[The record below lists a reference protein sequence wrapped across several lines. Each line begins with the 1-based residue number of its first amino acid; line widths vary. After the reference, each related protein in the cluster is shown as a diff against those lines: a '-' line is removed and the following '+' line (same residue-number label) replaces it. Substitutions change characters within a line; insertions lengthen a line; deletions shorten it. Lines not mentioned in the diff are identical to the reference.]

1 MSALVVKKL
10 YVRHL
15 GPFDLSIGKGECLVL
30 SGASGTGKSLVLRA
44 IADLIPHEG
53 DISLN
58 QKFCSRTKPE
68 DWRHDIGFLAA
79 ESQWWFDSVGEHFK
93 QFDKKLFAQLG
104 FDESVLQWEVTR
116 CSTGERQRLAL
127 IRLLQQQPKALLLDE
142 PTASIDAENTRQIEK
157 MIKEYQQ
164 QYEIPVLWVSH
175 QQEQIKR
182 IADRH
187 VLLMNNH
194 LTEQKL

>member
-1 MSALVVKKL
+1 M
-10 YVRHL
+10 
-15 GPFDLSIGKGECLVL
+15 SIGKGECLVL
-30 SGASGTGKSLVLRA
+30 SGPSGTGKSLVLRA

-53 DISLN
+53 DISLDE
-58 QKFCSRTKPE
+58 KLCTRAKPE
-68 DWRHDIGFLAA
+68 DWRHDIGFLPA

-93 QFDKKLFAQLG
+93 QFDKNLFRQLG
-104 FDESVLQWEVTR
+104 FDESVLKWEVTR

-142 PTASIDAENTRQIEK
+142 PTASIDTENTRQIEK

-164 QYEIPVLWVSH
+164 QHEIPVLWVSH

-182 IADRH
+182 IANRH
-187 VLLMNNH
+187 VMLKNNQI
-194 LTEQKL
+194 TEQSL